1 MSVWSFDQIC
11 KIVNGRWMSQP
22 TDDAFDFGGVAI
34 DTRSLV
40 AGQIFIA
47 FVGEHADGH
56 KFIAQAAAAGAS
68 MCIVTDQ
75 SKVPTDIEL
84 PVLVVDDPIIAI
96 TELAVVWR
104 SMLSAKVIAITGSNG
119 KTTTCRLV
127 HALCARSGKSFV
139 SQKSF
144 NNELGVPITVLNTPS
159 DAKYLIAELGTS
171 SPGEIAQRAALIKP
185 DIAVITSIGSA
196 HLEELGDRQGV
207 ANEKAEIIR
216 ALSPGAF
223 AVIPAG
229 IEELEQA
236 ISTMQ
241 RPNRIVRVDANVVEI
256 IETDSAHTSFTL
268 DGEPF
273 EVPMLGVHNAMN
285 ASLAIEVGRA
295 LGIDDDA
302 IRDGLQKTTPPA
314 MRLERIEI
322 ATATDPIII
331 YNDAYNANPDSM
343 RAALDTFDAIK
354 CGSPKIAIL
363 GDMLELGAH
372 SIAEHQAIVD
382 TLMQVKS
389 IDRLILVGEC
399 FAQATTSLDRISQI
413 SSINDKSMTN
423 IAGMIAPGSAVLLKG
438 SRGVELERIVHILRE
453 QHQSEKQRSNI
464 HPETAGK

>member
-11 KIVNGRWMSQP
+11 RVVNGRWMSQP
-22 TDDAFDFGGVAI
+22 KDDSFDFGGVAI
-34 DTRSLV
+34 DTRSLQP
-40 AGQIFIA
+40 GQIFIA
-47 FVGEHADGH
+47 FVGEQTDGH

-68 MCIVTDQ
+68 MCIVTEQ
-75 SKVPTDIEL
+75 SKVPAGLML
-84 PVLVVDDPIIAI
+84 PVLIVDDPIVAI
-96 TELAVVWR
+96 TQLAIVWR

-127 HALCARSGKSFV
+127 HALCAQSGKSYV
-139 SQKSF
+139 SSKSF

-159 DAKYLIAELGTS
+159 DAEYLVAELGTS
-171 SPGEIAQRAALIKP
+171 SAGEIAQRAMLIKP

-216 ALSPGAF
+216 ALSPDAT

-241 RPNRIVRVDANVVEI
+241 EPNRIVRVDASLVEI
-256 IETDSAHTSFTL
+256 TGIDSAYTIFMF

-273 EVPMLGVHNAMN
+273 AVPMLGMHNAMN

-302 IRDGLQKTTPPA
+302 IREGLKNATPPA

-322 ATATDPIII
+322 ATKAQPIVI

-343 RAALDTFDAIK
+343 RAALNTFDAIK
-354 CGSPKIAIL
+354 CDSSKIAIL

-382 TLMQVKS
+382 TLHQFKS
-389 IDRLILVGEC
+389 IDQLKLAGEC
-399 FAQATTSLDRISQI
+399 FAQATTNLDWIMQI
-413 SSINDKSMTN
+413 ASINDESMAN
-423 IAGMIAPGSAVLLKG
+423 IAGTIAPGSTVLLKG
-438 SRGVELERIVHILRE
+438 SRGIELERIVHILCE
-453 QHQSEKQRSNI
+453 QHQSEEQRSNI
-464 HPETAGK
+464 RPETAGK